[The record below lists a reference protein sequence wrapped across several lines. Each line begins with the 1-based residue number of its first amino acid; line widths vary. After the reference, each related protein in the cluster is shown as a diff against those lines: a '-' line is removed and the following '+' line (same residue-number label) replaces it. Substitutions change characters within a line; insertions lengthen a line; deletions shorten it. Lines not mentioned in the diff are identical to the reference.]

1 MTPSFPSA
9 RNRYAAPGPGSRLR
23 RLALACA
30 LCSPILV
37 VAADNPLETATE
49 TLPDFGDSAGALI
62 SPEQEK
68 QLGDAFMRHVRHQ
81 APVVTD
87 EEVEDYIE
95 RIGMSVGKYS
105 GYYGDFHFF
114 MLDSP
119 VINAFAVPGGYV
131 GVHTGLILAAHN
143 ESEIA
148 SVLAHEISHLTQ
160 RHGARMIEAASR
172 MSIPSYAALLGALA
186 LAAIS
191 PQAGMGAMMTVTA
204 AQQQYQINF
213 TRENEREADRIG
225 IQLLHEAGYDPNAM
239 GAFFERLQAA
249 NRFSDPKQIPEYLRT
264 HPVTVNRI
272 AEARDRAEKMG
283 TAPVREDSYD
293 FALIWTKLNVA
304 AASDPGQA
312 KSYYE
317 TQLNNGTAA
326 KRTIAHYGYALAC
339 TDAGDFDRARRELAK
354 LRKEQP
360 EIVAFTLAEARLEQ
374 KAGNYERALEIF
386 NAARTKVPDSRAA
399 TYGYVA
405 LLNQTDKADVAHKI
419 LRDFGDPDHRDPR
432 YYKLKAESEEKLGDK
447 GNSHFTLAEY
457 YRSVGELEFALEQ
470 LRIAQT
476 TPGITHYQRHRI
488 DARMEDVTNEMDA
501 LDGGKKKK
509 RREGDEERRGG

>member
-1 MTPSFPSA
+1 MTPALPSP
-9 RNRYAAPGPGSRLR
+9 RSRKPSPGPGRRLR
-23 RLALACA
+23 RLVFACA
-30 LCSPILV
+30 LCTPALT
-37 VAADNPLETATE
+37 VAADGVPETE

-68 QLGDAFMRHVRHQ
+68 QLGDSFMRQVRHS

-87 EEVEDYIE
+87 EEVEDYIQK
-95 RIGMSVGKYS
+95 IGMSVGKYS

-114 MLDSP
+114 MLESP

-186 LAAIS
+186 LAALN

-239 GAFFERLQAA
+239 AAFFERLQAA

-272 AEARDRAEKMG
+272 AEARDRAERMG
-283 TAPVREDSYD
+283 SSPVREDSYD

-304 AASDPGQA
+304 AASDPAQA
-312 KSYYE
+312 KAYYE
-317 TQLNNGTAA
+317 TQLKGDTAA

-339 TDAGDFDRARRELAK
+339 TDAGDFDRARQELAK

-360 EIVAFTLAEARLEQ
+360 EIVSFALAAARLEQ
-374 KAGNYERALEIF
+374 KAGKYERALELF
-386 NAARTKVPDSRAA
+386 NEARAKAPESRAA

-405 LLNQTDKADVAHKI
+405 LLNQTDKADVAHQV
-419 LRDFGDPDHRDPR
+419 LRDFGDPEHRDPR
-432 YYKLKAESEEKLGDK
+432 YYKLKAESEEKLGDQ

-457 YRSVGELEFALEQ
+457 YRSMGELEFALEQ

-488 DARMEDVTNEMDA
+488 DARMEDVTNEMEA

-509 RREGDEERRGG
+509 REGDGEGRGG